1 MAHATPHLFT
11 DDGYI
16 PNNPTLPM
24 LLYPSAIDLSTNP
37 SDPAALFEH
46 LFTQN
51 GWSSGCWRNGI
62 YPFPHYHSTAHEVLG
77 IAAGQAE
84 VLLGGRNGQVFT
96 VGAGDVALLPAG
108 CGHQNL
114 SASSDLLVVGAYPP
128 GPDWDL
134 CRGEARE
141 RPSAIENIAN
151 VPLPTTDPV
160 AGIQGPV
167 IKYWLNKDEKH
178 FTI

>member
-1 MAHATPHLFT
+1 MG
-11 DDGYI
+11 DQR
-16 PNNPTLPM
+16 LPVRQQM
-24 LLYPSAIDLSTNP
+24 D
-37 SDPAALFEH
+37 
-46 LFTQN
+46 Q
-51 GWSSGCWRNGI
+51 
-62 YPFPHYHSTAHEVLG
+62 
-77 IAAGQAE
+77 
-84 VLLGGRNGQVFT
+84 
-96 VGAGDVALLPAG
+96 
-108 CGHQNL
+108 
-114 SASSDLLVVGAYPP
+114 PP